1 MPCNGQVTERL
12 VLIGE
17 DDDAI
22 ADALADAISD
32 DPAYRTVIMSDG
44 TFALETARRI
54 RPDALILDVRL
65 PGINGVEI
73 YDQLRADPATER
85 LPVLF
90 ITAAAQD
97 FTRQFADRGITDV
110 ISKPFD
116 LAVVLTRLHE
126 LCPPVE
132 AEAEATEIRSS

>member
-1 MPCNGQVTERL
+1 MPFNELVRERL

-32 DPAYRTVIMSDG
+32 QAGYRTVIMSDG

-54 RPDALILDVRL
+54 KPDALILDVRL
-65 PGINGVEI
+65 PGMNGFEI

-85 LPVLF
+85 VPVIF
-90 ITAAAQD
+90 ITAAAQSFARD
-97 FTRQFADRGITDV
+97 FFDRGITDV
-110 ISKPFD
+110 IAKPFD
-116 LAVVLTRLHE
+116 IELVLARLGE
-126 LCPPVE
+126 LCLSEDTE
-132 AEAEATEIRSS
+132 AGATQRA